1 MNRKHTIFYREWF
14 KVHGPRKLPRQYEG
28 CYSGVMN
35 KPPAIQEKI
44 LNSLNEKVNLEINS
58 TPPLPS
64 SDGYL
69 SGEPFETEM
78 SLTQNDNQ
86 EKSPSLSFLGNLS
99 EETYETELEQVLP
112 LFFEGRN
119 CDDLIAFDRA
129 TNKNTELKDAAP
141 ALSAMVVIEV
151 DDKMKA
157 LVMRLNE
164 LPGLQRLLTRM
175 KIHGVFI
182 NTASVDGKEP
192 DEKLIALDGN
202 HDTLRPPPLNPV
214 FSLCNDTH

>member
-1 MNRKHTIFYREWF
+1 MGAGGIEGKNRR
-14 KVHGPRKLPRQYEG
+14 HGSRLSQQL
-28 CYSGVMN
+28 
-35 KPPAIQEKI
+35 PPA
-44 LNSLNEKVNLEINS
+44 
-58 TPPLPS
+58 
-64 SDGYL
+64 G
-69 SGEPFETEM
+69 
-78 SLTQNDNQ
+78 
-86 EKSPSLSFLGNLS
+86 
-99 EETYETELEQVLP
+99 
-112 LFFEGRN
+112 GR
-119 CDDLIAFDRA
+119 AG
-129 TNKNTELKDAAP
+129 
-141 ALSAMVVIEV
+141 MVVIEV